1 MNWPLDLFLFT
12 VVAMFLW
19 GLILQKVSSSR
30 VAKVIVLG
38 NVAVYIFYTLCFF
51 KPIFDIEAGR
61 GGGAFAA
68 GMYIYILT
76 PLHLLAVYFAILI
89 FNNFRE
95 ISWLKQLLTFVVLPV
110 MAIAFGYNFAVKQQE
125 TVDKKQR
132 QYFTALEKRLEQK
145 EVNNSRSEADFE
157 SFILH
162 FVSDSAFQLEH
173 IRLPLPEFYL
183 TSELETDTVNHY
195 YEHTVPYLLKGRG
208 TGFFVYN
215 DWENEEI
222 ASSKRTLVVNENDWR
237 AHYHFRYDGKWVL
250 VEIQKYK
257 PHQPLPSRN
266 KSLPK

>member
-1 MNWPLDLFLFT
+1 MFT

-19 GLILQKVSSSR
+19 GLILQKVSSSK

-76 PLHLLAVYFAILI
+76 PLHLLAVYFAVII
-89 FNNFRE
+89 FNNFRA
-95 ISWLKQLLTFVVLPV
+95 ISWLKQLLAFLVLPT
-110 MAIAFGYNFAVKQQE
+110 MAMAFGYSFAVKQQE
-125 TVDKKQR
+125 TADEKQQ
-132 QYFTALEKRLEQK
+132 QYFTALERRLEQ
-145 EVNNSRSEADFE
+145 EEINNSRSEADFE
-157 SFILH
+157 DFILH

-173 IRLPLPEFYL
+173 MRLPLPEFYL
-183 TSELETDTVNHY
+183 TSELRTDTVNHY
-195 YEHTVPYLLKGRG
+195 YEHAVPHFLKGRG
-208 TGFFVYN
+208 SGFFVYN
-215 DWENEEI
+215 DWGNEQT
-222 ASSKRTLVVNENDWR
+222 ASSQRTLVVNENDWR
-237 AHYHFRYDGKWVL
+237 VLYHFRYDGKWEL
-250 VEIQKYK
+250 VEVQKYK